1 MQHALNDLDSS
12 DPTALPA
19 TPVGAMT
26 CGVDWAKDDHVACLV
41 DFSTGK
47 VKQRLAVEHTAA
59 GRRAGARVG

>member
-26 CGVDWAKDDHVACLV
+26 CGVD
-41 DFSTGK
+41 
-47 VKQRLAVEHTAA
+47 
-59 GRRAGARVG
+59 